1 VGRELIAGD
10 EAAGVRL
17 DRYLADFAALPS
29 RAAAERL
36 IERGAVRVDGERAT
50 KSLRLA
56 GGELIELDDE
66 PEAAPAGPE
75 PGAELELPLAFSDEH
90 VIVVDK
96 PAGVVTHP
104 APGVVGPTLVG
115 ALRGLGLRGG
125 DDEQRPGVIHRLD
138 RDTSGLLVL
147 TRSDE
152 AFAALGEQ
160 MRERRIEREYIALV
174 RGRPPSRKGTI
185 DAPIGRDRHDVGR
198 MAVGGRAERPAVTH
212 FELAQPLKGASLL
225 RLRLETG
232 GRTRS
237 ACTWPRS
244 GIRSSATRPMASPA
258 TRSGC
263 GASSCTPAAWPS
275 RIPSTAGASSSRASF
290 RPISPPRSSSPRPTP
305 EAAPVPAAGRA
316 RALRESLSGGPSGR
330 QHRDRRDRRGG

>member
-1 VGRELIAGD
+1 VGRNLIADD

-17 DRYLADFAALPS
+17 DRYLADHAGLPS
-29 RAAAERL
+29 RAAVERL
-36 IERGAVRVDGERAT
+36 IASGSVRVDGERAT

-56 GGELIELDDE
+56 GGELIELDEE
-66 PEAAPAGPE
+66 PRAARPGSE
-75 PGAELELPLAFSDEH
+75 PGAELQLPLAFSDEH
-90 VIVVDK
+90 LIVVDK

-147 TRSDE
+147 TRSEE
-152 AFAALGEQ
+152 AFAELGEQ

-174 RGRPPSRKGTI
+174 RGRPPSRTGTI

-198 MAVGGRAERPAVTH
+198 MAVGGRGERPAVTH
-212 FELAQPLKGASLL
+212 FELAQPLKGASVL

-232 GRTRS
+232 RTHQIRVHMAAIGHPILGDPTYGVPGTQIGLRRQFLHARRLAFSHPVDGRR
-237 ACTWPRS
+237 
-244 GIRSSATRPMASPA
+244 IELASELPA
-258 TRSGC
+258 DL
-263 GASSCTPAAWPS
+263 AAALA
-275 RIPSTAGASSSRASF
+275 I
-290 RPISPPRSSSPRPTP
+290 
-305 EAAPVPAAGRA
+305 AAAD
-316 RALRESLSGGPSGR
+316 S
-330 QHRDRRDRRGG
+330 